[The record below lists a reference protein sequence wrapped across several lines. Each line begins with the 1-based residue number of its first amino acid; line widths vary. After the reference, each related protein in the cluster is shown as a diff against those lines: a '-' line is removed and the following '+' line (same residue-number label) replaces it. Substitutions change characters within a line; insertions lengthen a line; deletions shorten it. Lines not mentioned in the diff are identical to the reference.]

1 MYHVVVCD
9 HMAADGFS
17 TRNRHDW
24 RRDTRVCLSSGAAQA
39 LCLLAAGL
47 AAPRTPGGA
56 AAPEPASA
64 LSHPTSPH
72 TRPCLHQERRHK
84 HPFAISPFPCTREHL
99 SEHAHIPLYPSIR
112 LPVSPSSHAQRC
124 PLLPILRANSRYEI
138 TCRSLPPA

>member
-84 HPFAISPFPCTREHL
+84 HPFAVSSRPSPAPVNTSPSTHISR
-99 SEHAHIPLYPSIR
+99 SIR
-112 LPVSPSSHAQRC
+112 LSVSPSSHAQRC
-124 PLLPILRANSRYEI
+124 PLPPILRANSRYEI